1 MNSMFARRAFPVAT
15 LVLALLSVPLVAE
28 DRPQW
33 GERFTRNMVSAE
45 RGLPVSF
52 DPKTGENIRW
62 TARLGSDTHSTP
74 VIADGR
80 VYLGTNNRV
89 PRDPRHEGD
98 RGVLLCLDERTG
110 ELNWQ
115 LVAPKITT
123 SKFWD
128 WPFMGICSPA
138 TVVDGLV
145 YIVTNRGEVAC
156 LDPKGMADGN
166 QGPYLDE
173 ARHQT
178 PTGQEAVAVG
188 PTDADILWLFDMVGT
203 LKVRQHD
210 SAYASILAHGPFLYV
225 NTSNGVGDT
234 HREIESPDAPSLIVL
249 ERATGRLV
257 AVDDEHIGPRIFHCT
272 WSAPSVFREG
282 DRETIVFG
290 GGDGVVYGFEPV
302 GSVPSAGEVRKLR
315 KLWQYDGDP
324 NGPKSQVHRFTTN
337 RRESP
342 SNIKGLPVIHGG
354 RVHVAMGGDLWWG
367 KNEAWLKVFEPPAAA
382 GGTPREIWSYP
393 LVQHV
398 MSSPVVH
405 DGMVFIADTGK
416 RLHCVDAATGAGIW
430 THDVKGESWATP
442 LVADGKV
449 YFATRRGE
457 FLTFTAS
464 REKRLLAEVS
474 LGAGVSATPVA
485 ANGTLY
491 VATMT
496 HLYAVS
502 AR

>member
-1 MNSMFARRAFPVAT
+1 MSVLRVLTLLCLAAGLVGSVLRAG
-15 LVLALLSVPLVAE
+15 
-28 DRPQW
+28 DQPQW
-33 GERFTRNMVSAE
+33 GERYTRNMVSPE
-45 RGLPVSF
+45 RGLPDSF
-52 DPKTGENIRW
+52 DPKSGANVRW

-80 VYLGTNNRV
+80 IYLGTNNRV

-98 RGVLLCLDERTG
+98 RGVMLCLDERSG
-110 ELNWQ
+110 ALLWQ
-115 LVAPKITT
+115 LVVPKITT

-138 TVVDGLV
+138 TVEGGLV
-145 YIVTNRGEVAC
+145 YVVTNRGEVAC
-156 LDPKGMADGN
+156 LDPRGMANGN
-166 QGPYLDE
+166 QGPFVDE

-178 PTGQEAVAVG
+178 PEGQETVPVA
-188 PTDADILWLFDMVGT
+188 PTDADILWLFDMVGS

-210 SAYASILAHGPFLYV
+210 SAHASILAHGDFLYV

-257 AVDDEHIGPRIFHCT
+257 AVDDEGIGPRIFHCT
-272 WSAPSVFREG
+272 WSSPSLLRMNA
-282 DRETIVFG
+282 RETVVFG
-290 GGDGVVYGFEPV
+290 GGDGVVYGFEPLTAA
-302 GSVPSAGEVRKLR
+302 PPPGEVRKLR

-354 RVHVAMGGDLWWG
+354 RVHVALGGDLWWG
-367 KNEAWLKVFEPPAAA
+367 KNQAWLKVFEPPASGLA
-382 GGTPREIWSYP
+382 PREVWSYP

-398 MSSPVVH
+398 MSSPVIH
-405 DGMVFIADTGK
+405 DGLVFIADTGR

-430 THDVKGESWATP
+430 THDVKSESWASP

-457 FLTFTAS
+457 FLTFAAS
-464 REKRLLAEVS
+464 REKRLLAEVN

-496 HLYAVS
+496 HLHAIS

>member
-1 MNSMFARRAFPVAT
+1 MPAHRMFSA
-15 LVLALLSVPLVAE
+15 LAVIAGLLGSPLGAG
-28 DRPQW
+28 DQPQW
-33 GERFTRNMVSAE
+33 GERYTRNMVSPE
-45 RGLPVSF
+45 RGLPDSF
-52 DPKTGENIRW
+52 DPKTGANVRW

-80 VYLGTNNRV
+80 IYLGTNNRV

-98 RGVLLCLDERTG
+98 RGVMLCLDERTG
-110 ELNWQ
+110 ALLWQ
-115 LVAPKITT
+115 LVVPKITT

-145 YIVTNRGEVAC
+145 YVVTNRGEVAC
-156 LDPKGMADGN
+156 LDPRGMADGN
-166 QGPYLDE
+166 QGPFVDE

-178 PTGQEAVAVG
+178 PDGQEAVPVAA
-188 PTDADILWLFDMVGT
+188 TDADILWLFDMVGS

-210 SAYASILAHGPFLYV
+210 SAHASILALGDFLYV

-257 AVDDEHIGPRIFHCT
+257 AVDDEGIGPRIFHCT
-272 WSAPSVFREG
+272 WSSPSLLRMNG
-282 DRETIVFG
+282 RETVVFG
-290 GGDGVVYGFEPV
+290 GGDGVVYGFEPLTAA
-302 GSVPSAGEVRKLR
+302 PPGEVRKLR

-324 NGPKSQVHRFTTN
+324 DGPKSQVHRFTTN

-354 RVHVAMGGDLWWG
+354 RVHVALGGDLWWG
-367 KNEAWLKVFEPPAAA
+367 KNQAWLKVFEPPAPGLA
-382 GGTPREIWSYP
+382 PREVWSYP

-398 MSSPVVH
+398 MSSPVIH
-405 DGMVFIADTGK
+405 DGLVFIADTGR

-457 FLTFTAS
+457 FLTFAAS
-464 REKRLLAEVS
+464 REKRLLAEVN

-496 HLYAVS
+496 HLYAIA